1 MNAERVVFNFQF
13 PISNIGFQFKFSV
26 PICVADSELVS
37 VKVCDQS
44 SVYCGVFVVAID
56 NFSFGCRFVFASN
69 RACRF
74 GFDVFP
80 DWLSSTKLTIDV
92 GFRLRIDIL
101 VDMESSR
108 G

>member
-1 MNAERVVFNFQF
+1 MLMLPRRLCQRH
-13 PISNIGFQFKFSV
+13 
-26 PICVADSELVS
+26 SEVRPFHEHS

-44 SVYCGVFVVAID
+44 SVYCGVFVVTID

-69 RACRF
+69 RFRRF

-80 DWLSSTKLTIDV
+80 DWLSSTNLTNDV
-92 GFRLRIDIL
+92 GFPSRNDIL
-101 VDMESSR
+101 VDMESSC

>member
-13 PISNIGFQFKFSV
+13 PISIIGFQFQFPV
-26 PICVADSELVS
+26 LFCVADFELVS

-44 SVYCGVFVVAID
+44 SVYCGVFVVTID

-69 RACRF
+69 RFRR
-74 GFDVFP
+74 FP

-92 GFRLRIDIL
+92 GFPFRIDIL